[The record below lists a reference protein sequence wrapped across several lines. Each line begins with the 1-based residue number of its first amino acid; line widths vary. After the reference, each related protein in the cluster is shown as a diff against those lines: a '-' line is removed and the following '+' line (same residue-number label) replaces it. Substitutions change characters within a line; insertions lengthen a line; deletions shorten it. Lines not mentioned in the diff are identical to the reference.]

1 MAKGSNKSAS
11 KAGSMGNTMGG
22 NGNKAGQASG
32 QQGQQ
37 GHQAGGGGTGGTT
50 LGSALG
56 GAMGLGTGQSAVEA
70 LKQDHRRVESLF
82 SQFEKAGDSH
92 RKEELVAM
100 ICTELNIHTRLEE
113 EIFYPACREEIDDE
127 DLMDEAQ
134 VEHDSAKFL
143 IADLL
148 QASSDDPYYDAKV
161 KALKEQIRHHVAEEE
176 KAGEGVFAKAQAHQ
190 VDTPQLAAELAERK
204 QELQR
209 RGSRLQPT
217 RAVAFDIDLREMM
230 GGGGG
235 GGGRRGEDERDYR
248 DRDRRGGWESERR
261 MGSSGYRERD
271 ERGDDRGGRG
281 RGGWSGDSEGHARA
295 ARRGWEEQEDD
306 RGRGGSRSEWRGQG
320 QGGVHERG
328 RDDER
333 RGSGGHGGWYGDPE
347 GHARAARRRWEE
359 EDDDRRG
366 RGDWDRRR

>member
-1 MAKGSNKSAS
+1 MAKGSNKPAA
-11 KAGSMGNTMGG
+11 KAGSMGGSGST
-22 NGNKAGQASG
+22 AGQASG

-37 GHQAGGGGTGGTT
+37 GRQAGSTGAA
-50 LGSALG
+50 ALG

-70 LKQDHRRVESLF
+70 LKQDHRRVEALF
-82 SQFEKAGDSH
+82 SQFENAGDGH

-148 QASSDDPYYDAKV
+148 HASSDDPYYDAKV

-190 VDTPQLAAELAERK
+190 VDTPRLAAELAERK

-217 RAVAFDIDLREMM
+217 RAVAFDIDLRDMM
-230 GGGGG
+230 GNGG
-235 GGGRRGEDERDYR
+235 GGGRRDEDERGYR
-248 DRDRRGGWESERR
+248 EPERRGSWAGDRRPSYRGRDDERGEGRSRGGWF
-261 MGSSGYRERD
+261 
-271 ERGDDRGGRG
+271 GDPQ
-281 RGGWSGDSEGHARA
+281 GHARA
-295 ARRGWEEQEDD
+295 ARRGWEGNDD
-306 RGRGGSRSEWRGQG
+306 RGGGRSDWRDREHGRGDE
-320 QGGVHERG
+320 
-328 RDDER
+328 ER
-333 RGSGGHGGWYGDPE
+333 RGGYGGSGQGGGHGGWYGDPE

-359 EDDDRRG
+359 DEDDRRG

>member
-11 KAGSMGNTMGG
+11 KAGTTGND
-22 NGNKAGQASG
+22 NGKTGQAAG
-32 QQGQQ
+32 QQGQ
-37 GHQAGGGGTGGTT
+37 HAGAGTSP
-50 LGSALG
+50 GSALG

-70 LKQDHRRVESLF
+70 LKQDHRRVENLF
-82 SQFEKAGDSH
+82 SQFEAASDGH

-148 QASSDDPYYDAKV
+148 QASCDDPFYDAKV

-176 KAGEGVFAKAQAHQ
+176 KAGEGVFAKAQAHR

-230 GGGGG
+230 GDDRRGGS
-235 GGGRRGEDERDYR
+235 GRRGEDDRDYR
-248 DRDRRGGWESERR
+248 DRDRERERRGSWENERRGGSGYRDRDEERGRDRSRGGWF
-261 MGSSGYRERD
+261 
-271 ERGDDRGGRG
+271 
-281 RGGWSGDSEGHARA
+281 GDSEGHARA
-295 ARRGWEEQEDD
+295 ARRGWEEQDD
-306 RGRGGSRSEWRGQG
+306 RSGDRSRGGRNFASRDERPGYESGRGRGQ
-320 QGGVHERG
+320 
-328 RDDER
+328 DDDR
-333 RGSGGHGGWYGDPE
+333 RGSGHGGWYGDPE
-347 GHARAARRRWEE
+347 GHARAARRRWD
-359 EDDDRRG
+359 EDDDHRG
-366 RGDWDRRR
+366 RDWDRRR